1 MEYKNTSSE
10 KLFQSVYFL
19 FFGYLIWW
27 VTMKGRGVRSE
38 NESKQHSAKNFGS
51 QFGQVFWVASF
62 RILWNEIND

>member
-27 VTMKGRGVRSE
+27 VTAKEAERGQKMNRTTFWPKSFGLQVGRGFS
-38 NESKQHSAKNFGS
+38 
-51 QFGQVFWVASF
+51 VAS
-62 RILWNEIND
+62 LLSKIND